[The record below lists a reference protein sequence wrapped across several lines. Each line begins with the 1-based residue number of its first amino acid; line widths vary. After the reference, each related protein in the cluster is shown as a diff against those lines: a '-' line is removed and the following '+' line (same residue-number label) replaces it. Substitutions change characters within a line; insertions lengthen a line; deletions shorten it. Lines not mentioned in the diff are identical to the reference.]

1 MLNFIGNHC
10 ITLNHKRMRSRMLA
24 LHKLILSVEQLVRR
38 NTQPLRSRR
47 IVLGSQG
54 VVVCLLELFPTCVEQ
69 F

>member
-1 MLNFIGNHC
+1 
-10 ITLNHKRMRSRMLA
+10 MLA
-24 LHKLILSVEQLVRR
+24 LLKLILSVEQLVRR